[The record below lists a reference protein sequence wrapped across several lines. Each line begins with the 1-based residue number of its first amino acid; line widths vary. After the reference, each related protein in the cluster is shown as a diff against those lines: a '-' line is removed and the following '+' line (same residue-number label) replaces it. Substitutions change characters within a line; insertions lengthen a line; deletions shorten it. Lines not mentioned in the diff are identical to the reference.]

1 MRICLNFFQQADSN
15 RQILTEINEFD
26 LNKYNSYSPKGCVL
40 EVDLQYPRVLRKIN
54 NDYPLIPDKIE
65 IKREILSEYQVKTTD
80 LYNIPI
86 GNVKT
91 LVPNFF
97 DKERYV
103 LHYESLQLNLRLG
116 LKLKK
121 YIAYQNSINHNG

>member
-1 MRICLNFFQQADSN
+1 M
-15 RQILTEINEFD
+15 
-26 LNKYNSYSPKGCVL
+26 NKYNSNSPKGCVL
-40 EVDLQYPRVLRKIN
+40 EVDLQYPKVLRKIH
-54 NDYPLIPDKIE
+54 NDYLLIPDKIE
-65 IKREILSEYQVKTTD
+65 IKREILSEYQVKTAD

-97 DKERYV
+97 DKEKYL
-103 LHYESLQLNLRLG
+103 LHYDNLQLNLRLG

-121 YIAYQNSINHNG
+121 YIAYYNSIGHND